1 MSGNNININLTLEQ
15 GTDYEVDFTIR
26 NDDGTPLNLTGY
38 ASSCYMKKNY
48 TSSTSYPFTVSFIDR
63 LAGEIAIGM
72 GRSITSQIS
81 EGRYVYDITL
91 TSPSNI
97 RTRVI
102 QGNIIVSPGVTL

>member
-1 MSGNNININLTLEQ
+1 
-15 GTDYEVDFTIR
+15 
-26 NDDGTPLNLTGY
+26 
-38 ASSCYMKKNY
+38 
-48 TSSTSYPFTVSFIDR
+48 
-63 LAGEIAIGM
+63 M

>member
-1 MSGNNININLTLEQ
+1 MPAININLSLEQ

-38 ASSCYMKKNY
+38 ASSCFMRKNY
-48 TSSTSYPFTVSFIDR
+48 TSTTSYPFTVSFPDR
-63 LAGEIAIGM
+63 IAGEITLGM
-72 GRSITSQIS
+72 ASSVTSQLY

-91 TSPSNI
+91 TSPTNV

-102 QGNIIVSPGVTL
+102 QGNVLVSPGVTL

>member
-1 MSGNNININLTLEQ
+1 MPAININLSLEQ

-38 ASSCYMKKNY
+38 ASSCFMRKNY
-48 TSSTSYPFTVSFIDR
+48 TSTTSYPFTVSFVDR
-63 LAGEIAIGM
+63 LAGEITLGM
-72 GRSITSQIS
+72 GRSVTSQIS

-91 TSPSNI
+91 TSPTNV

-102 QGNIIVSPGVTL
+102 QGNVLVSPGVTL